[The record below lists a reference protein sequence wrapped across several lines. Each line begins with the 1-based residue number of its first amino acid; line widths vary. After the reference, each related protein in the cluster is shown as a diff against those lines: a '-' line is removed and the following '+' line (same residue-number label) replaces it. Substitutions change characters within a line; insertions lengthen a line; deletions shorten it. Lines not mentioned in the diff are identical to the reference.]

1 MPKKQ
6 PSMADKKKKKKPL
19 KQKQKQKQ
27 IVKTNVK
34 VNVQASGG
42 SGGGGSG
49 GSAPAPSYV
58 PQAFRDTSGENP
70 RLISLV
76 EQIVARV
83 PRLSVAAPS
92 APEYNPANDVASV
105 NAVFNAPINTDVP
118 VELGGVKKS
127 GRPKGSKNRP
137 RPIAFVVGSEA
148 DNDPETLNA
157 VYNAPMNTNVPR
169 ELKAAGQSD
178 EELALKRAMRE
189 ERRSRKAF
197 EEVNP
202 EMMGFAS
209 SNVPGI
215 PSQFFNTN
223 M

>member
-1 MPKKQ
+1 
-6 PSMADKKKKKKPL
+6 MADKKKKKKPL

-70 RLISLV
+70 RLVSLV

-83 PRLSVAAPS
+83 PRLSVAAE
-92 APEYNPANDVASV
+92 APIYNPANDVASV
-105 NAVFNAPINTDVP
+105 NAVFNAPINTDEP
-118 VELGGVKKS
+118 VEVGGVKKS

-148 DNDPETLNA
+148 DNDPIT
-157 VYNAPMNTNVPR
+157 VDTVFNAPMNSNVPS
-169 ELKAAGQSD
+169 EVKAAGQSD
-178 EELALKRAMRE
+178 EEMMRRKLLRE

-215 PSQFFNTN
+215 PSQFLNSN

>member
-49 GSAPAPSYV
+49 GSAPAPSYI
-58 PQAFRDTSGENP
+58 PQMFRDTSGENP
-70 RLISLV
+70 RLVSLV

-83 PRLSVAAPS
+83 PRLSVAAE
-92 APEYNPANDVASV
+92 APVYNPTNDIASL

-118 VELGGVKKS
+118 EEVGGVKKT
-127 GRPKGSKNRP
+127 GRPRGSKNRP
-137 RPIAFVVGSEA
+137 KIFATVVGSEA

-157 VYNAPMNTNVPR
+157 IYNAPMNSNVPM

-178 EELALKRAMRE
+178 EEMMRRKLMRE

-202 EMMGFAS
+202 EMMGYPS